1 MQAIKFFIDTFVY
14 YLWGD
19 YQTITRIFKDFE
31 RFDET
36 HAIRIFYV
44 CNEFIRKFVTEENN
58 EFTMESFNVTMLSD
72 MKRLIGNLSDT
83 KKLDISNLT
92 ATDAAIYLIKYVI
105 DSGYY
110 ISITGEGH
118 VMTIVN
124 YDIREDGKFVLII
137 KNSYGKNRYR
147 SSITNT
153 FAENGIFKMTIDE
166 VIERKLTHLSFI
178 FPKHATEEDKKRIEA
193 KNEEQRK
200 KLDEIDRIYRMEH
213 KTRRSKAGSKT
224 KSTYKKT
231 KSTYKKTKSTYK
243 KTSRSVRIF
252 RKNQQKN
259 IYIKKKKINTK
270 P

>member
-1 MQAIKFFIDTFVY
+1 
-14 YLWGD
+14 
-19 YQTITRIFKDFE
+19 
-31 RFDET
+31 
-36 HAIRIFYV
+36 
-44 CNEFIRKFVTEENN
+44 
-58 EFTMESFNVTMLSD
+58 MLSD
-72 MKRLIGNLSDT
+72 MERLIGNLSDT
-83 KKLDISNLT
+83 KKPDTSNLT
-92 ATDAAIYLIKYVI
+92 ATDAAKYLIKYVI

-124 YDIREDGKFVLII
+124 YDIREDGEFVLII

-193 KNEEQRK
+193 ENEEQRK
-200 KLDEIDRIYRMEH
+200 KLDEIDRRYRMKH
-213 KTRRSKAGSKT
+213 KTRSKAGS
-224 KSTYKKT
+224 KT